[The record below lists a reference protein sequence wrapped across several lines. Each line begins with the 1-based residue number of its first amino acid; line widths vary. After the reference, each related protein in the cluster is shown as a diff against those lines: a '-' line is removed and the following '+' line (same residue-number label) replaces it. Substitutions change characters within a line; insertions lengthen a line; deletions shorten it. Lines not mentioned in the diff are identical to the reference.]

1 MHAIATSE
9 IVVPAILITAIAI
22 VLCYVA
28 RKERRE
34 ALDQTDK
41 FGEIAMDFC
50 KAYIKSLN
58 EIEVLEKERDSLME
72 TVGYQQQRWNAR
84 QEGSE
89 SISVDTQKLKLVG
102 NPTVIGSAS
111 AGEGQPPQPLS

>member
-1 MHAIATSE
+1 MPVTAE
-9 IVVPAILITAIAI
+9 IVVPAILITATAI

-34 ALDQTDK
+34 AIDQADR

-50 KAYIKSLN
+50 KAYIKSLD
-58 EIEVLEKERDSLME
+58 EMEVLEKERDFWME
-72 TVGYQQQRWNAR
+72 TVGYQQQRWNAQ

-89 SISVDTQKLKLVG
+89 SVSAGTQKLKLVG
-102 NPTVIGSAS
+102 NMSPIESAS